1 MKGEKVYPFV
11 ERSDYSL
18 PAWINDLLNIVKK
31 RGFLLKKEDAF
42 LVFVE
47 NSAEFLE
54 DYSEGL
60 SPMEAYNQF
69 VEYIKE

>member
-1 MKGEKVYPFV
+1 MKTYFK
-11 ERSDYSL
+11 EREDYALSS
-18 PAWINDLLNIVKK
+18 WIHDLLQIIKK